1 MKKICFLS
9 ALCVLSGA
17 ALADEIS
24 ISPEARKD
32 LYLTIYNQ
40 NRALVSDVRTAYVP
54 EGKSSLVFSSVS
66 DFLIPESVFVK
77 LPDAKILEQNFN
89 YDVLSMSTLVQK
101 SEGKEV
107 GLLRTNPATGQQ
119 FINKAVLLSSQNGY
133 NPVLKIGDRI
143 EPDFDGKLVFF
154 SIPENLRDKPTLV
167 IHTQAAAAADR
178 EIEVNYLTQGLSWK
192 ADYVAQLQEN
202 DSKMLLNGFVSLT
215 NDSATDFNQAKI
227 QLVSG
232 DVNLVQRNEIA
243 PRAYM
248 LKASAANLGMAMDSA
263 AGESMPVESL
273 SDYYLYTLEEKT
285 DLLSRQKKQV
295 SLFSEISVPVEK
307 SYEYENLVSIN
318 NSSRDFETKDRK
330 PMTLLKFKN
339 VKESGLGFALPAG
352 TIRVYKDNQDK
363 QMIFVGE
370 DQINPIAQN
379 HDVKVKLGEAF
390 DIFAKAKRTNFSSL
404 GKTAYEASYEITLQN
419 SKAEEAQVKILQYI
433 PYSWKITEESAP
445 SVKESSNQVSW
456 TVTLPPQEEVKV
468 TFKVQVRFE

>member
-1 MKKICFLS
+1 MKKIGLFSVACL
-9 ALCVLSGA
+9 LSGSV
-17 ALADEIS
+17 LADEINV
-24 ISPEARKD
+24 SPETRQD

-54 EGKSSLVFSSVS
+54 QGKSSLVFSSVS

-89 YDVLSMSTLVQK
+89 YDVLSMNTLVQK

-119 FINKAVLLSSQNGY
+119 VLSKAVLLSSQNGY

-154 SIPENLRDKPTLV
+154 SIPENLRDKPTLE
-167 IHTQAAAAADR
+167 IQTQAQTASDR
-178 EIEVNYLTQGLSWK
+178 TIEVNYLTEGLSWK
-192 ADYVAQLQEN
+192 ADYVAQLQTD
-202 DSKMLLNGFVSLT
+202 DSQMALNGFVTLT

-227 QLVSG
+227 QLISG
-232 DVNLVQRNEIA
+232 DVNLVQQNEGYNK
-243 PRAYM
+243 PYL
-248 LKASAANLGMAMDSA
+248 LKASVANLGMSMDSA

-307 SYEYENLVSIN
+307 SYEYENLVTVN

-339 VKESGLGFALPAG
+339 TKAEGLGFALPAG
-352 TIRVYKDNQDK
+352 TIRVYKTNQEK
-363 QMIFVGE
+363 QMVFVGE
-370 DQINPIAQN
+370 DKMNPIAQN

-390 DIFAKAKRTNFSSL
+390 DIFAKAKRTSFTSL
-404 GKTAYEASYEITLQN
+404 GKTAYEASYEMTLQN
-419 SKAEEAQVKILQYI
+419 SKAQEAQVKIIQSI
-433 PYSWKITEESAP
+433 PYSWKITEESTP

-456 TVTLPPQEEVKV
+456 TVTLPPQKEVKV